1 MENENLALILFLI
14 SILAFML
21 AIILIVPSVLEERK
35 LQRKNDETVRNW
47 YLPFHRFK
55 RNMKKWWNTFRSP
68 DGKKTFLSTSVFL

>member
-21 AIILIVPSVLEERK
+21 AIVLIVPNVLEEQK
-35 LQRKNDETVRNW
+35 LKRKNSQTGRKW

-55 RNMKKWWNTFRSP
+55 RNVKKWWNALRSP
-68 DGKKTFLSTSVFL
+68 AGKKTFLSTSVFL